1 MFLRVRKVQQDSK
14 GVLAL
19 LGKKGTKDHRGLQ
32 DYKDR

>member
-1 MFLRVRKVQQDSK
+1 MFLRARKVQQDSK

-19 LGKKGTKDHRGLQ
+19 LEKRGTKDHQDLQ